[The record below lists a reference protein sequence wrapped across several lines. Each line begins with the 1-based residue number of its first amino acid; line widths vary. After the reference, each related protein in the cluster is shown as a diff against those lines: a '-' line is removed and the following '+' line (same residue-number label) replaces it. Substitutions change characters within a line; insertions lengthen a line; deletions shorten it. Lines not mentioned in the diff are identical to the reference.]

1 MKHPIKNTA
10 LLLSLLF
17 TAYSYACDTCK
28 LRQLKVT
35 QNLTHGAGP
44 ESNWDW
50 FIVAIVVVIT
60 LLAFFYSVKYLVKP
74 GEKNKNHIKYS
85 FLE

>member
-1 MKHPIKNTA
+1 MKILIKNTA
-10 LLLSLLF
+10 ILLLLLF
-17 TAYSYACDTCK
+17 TTYYYACDTCK
-28 LRQLKVT
+28 LRQPKVT

-44 ESNWDW
+44 ESGWDW
-50 FIVAIVVVIT
+50 FIVAIVIAIT
-60 LLAFFYSVKYLVKP
+60 LLAFFYSVKYLVRP

>member
-1 MKHPIKNTA
+1 MKNVVKNIAVTLCFLYTSY
-10 LLLSLLF
+10 LL
-17 TAYSYACDTCK
+17 ACDTCK
-28 LRQLKVT
+28 LRQPKVT

-44 ESNWDW
+44 ESDWDW
-50 FIVAIVVVIT
+50 FIVAIAIAIT

>member
-1 MKHPIKNTA
+1 MKNSLKNIMI
-10 LLLSLLF
+10 LWSLLIIQ
-17 TAYSYACDTCK
+17 YSYACDTCK
-28 LRQLKVT
+28 LRQPKVT

-50 FIVAIVVVIT
+50 FIVAIVIAIT
-60 LLAFFYSVKYLVKP
+60 LLAFFYSVKYLLRP

>member
-1 MKHPIKNTA
+1 MKNVIKNIAVTLC
-10 LLLSLLF
+10 LLYTSYLF
-17 TAYSYACDTCK
+17 ACDTCK
-28 LRQLKVT
+28 LRQPKVT

-44 ESNWDW
+44 ESDWDW
-50 FIVAIVVVIT
+50 FIVAIVIAIT